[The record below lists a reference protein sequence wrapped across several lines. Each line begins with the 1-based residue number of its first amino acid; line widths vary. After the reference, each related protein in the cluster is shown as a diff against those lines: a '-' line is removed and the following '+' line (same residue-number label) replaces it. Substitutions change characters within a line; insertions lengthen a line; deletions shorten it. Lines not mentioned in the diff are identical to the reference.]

1 MLLLK
6 SSAVKT
12 KALIAACPF
21 FLLLSLNLPFRAF
34 SQAPE
39 RGFSEL
45 VKRIG
50 GGVVNISTFAK
61 PKLPRRGPPNGF
73 QGPLDPNDPFRNF
86 FEEFFG
92 GRMPGPRGESPPPPQ
107 GRPQKSQPF
116 ALGTGFVIDE
126 SGLILTN
133 HHVIGGAE
141 EVKIQFNEDE
151 DYIAADIIG
160 RDPELDVALL
170 SVKTNKKLI
179 PIPLGD
185 SDRIE
190 VGEYVLAIGNP
201 LGYGHTVTHG
211 ILSAKERKAPEMRLA
226 KYLQT
231 DASINPGNSGGPL
244 LNMRGEVVGINNAID
259 ARAQGIG
266 FAIPINT
273 VKQILPQLK
282 TKGTVS
288 RGYLGVSAGEVSEE
302 MAAQLEL
309 PAGTKGV
316 MVAEVVPGEAADRAG
331 LKPYDVITSVNG
343 EKVTS
348 PIDLTTRI
356 TAVKVGDSAEIR
368 FFRKGKEKSLK
379 VKLGERPRQFA
390 GDEPAPRPGA
400 ERKNKSRE
408 SAMKE
413 WGFEAEEMNESL
425 ARDFGIPSDAA
436 KKIKGVIVTDL
447 AFGKAAA
454 ESGLNRGDLILD
466 VGGKEVKTLSNLE
479 EALRSVKG
487 NSIMVRVRKPAP
499 QGDGPVNVIVLKK
512 E

>member
-6 SSAVKT
+6 CLAVKT
-12 KALIAACPF
+12 IRVLSFLAF
-21 FLLLSLNLPFRAF
+21 FITPLLSFSAETPFPDF
-34 SQAPE
+34 S
-39 RGFSEL
+39 GL
-45 VKRIG
+45 VKRAG
-50 GGVVNISTFAK
+50 NGVVNISTFAK
-61 PKLPRRGPPNGF
+61 PKIQRRGPPGGYPG
-73 QGPLDPNDPFRNF
+73 QMDPNDPFRNF

-92 GRMPGPRGESPPPPQ
+92 GRIPGPRPAPPSPESKP
-107 GRPQKSQPF
+107 GKAQPF
-116 ALGTGFVIDE
+116 ALGTGFIIDE

-141 EVKIQFNEDE
+141 EVKIQFNEDDDFIPAE
-151 DYIAADIIG
+151 IIG

-170 SVKTNKKLI
+170 SVKSKSKLTA
-179 PIPLGD
+179 IPLGD
-185 SDRIE
+185 SDRIA

-244 LNMRGEVVGINNAID
+244 LNMRGEVIGINNAID

-282 TKGTVS
+282 SKGSVS
-288 RGYLGVSAGEVSEE
+288 RGYLGVSAAEITEE
-302 MAAQLEL
+302 AAAQLEL

-316 MVAEVVPGEAADRAG
+316 MVAEVIPGEAADRAG

-343 EKVTS
+343 EKVAS
-348 PIDLTTRI
+348 PIDLTTKI
-356 TAVKVGDSAEIR
+356 TSVNVGDSAEIR
-368 FFRKGKEKSLK
+368 YYRKGKERTLK
-379 VKLGERPRQFA
+379 VKLGERPKQLA
-390 GDEPAPRPGA
+390 GLSGEDAPPPP
-400 ERKNKSRE
+400 RKKNTRE
-408 SAMKE
+408 SPMKE
-413 WGFEAEEMNESL
+413 WGFEAEELNEGV
-425 ARDFGIPSDAA
+425 ARDFGIPPEVA
-436 KKIKGVIVTDL
+436 KNLKGVIITDL

-454 ESGLNRGDLILD
+454 ESGMNRGDLILD
-466 VGGKEVKTLSNLE
+466 VGGKEIRNLAALE
-479 EALRSVKG
+479 DALRSIKG
-487 NSIMVRVRKPAP
+487 NSTMIRTKRLAP
-499 QGDGPVNVIVLKK
+499 NGEGPVQVIVLKK

>member
-1 MLLLK
+1 M
-6 SSAVKT
+6 KT
-12 KALIAACPF
+12 KILFLSALI
-21 FLLLSLNLPFRAF
+21 LTTSTSLSSIPAH
-34 SQAPE
+34 SQVPE
-39 RGFSEL
+39 RGFAEL
-45 VKRIG
+45 VKKVG
-50 GGVVNISTFAK
+50 GGVVNISTFAR
-61 PKLPRRGPPNGF
+61 PKLFRRGLPGGF
-73 QGPLDPNDPFRNF
+73 QGPMDPNDPFRNF

-92 GRMPGPRGESPPPPQ
+92 GRIPGPRPEAPPQ
-107 GRPQKSQPF
+107 TRPQKSQPF

-141 EVKIQFNEDE
+141 EVKIQFNEDDE
-151 DYIAADIIG
+151 FVAAEIIG

-170 SVKTNKKLI
+170 SVRSKAKLT

-244 LNMRGEVVGINNAID
+244 LNMRGEVIGINNAID

-288 RGYLGVSAGEVSEE
+288 RGYLGVSAGELSEE
-302 MAAQLEL
+302 MASELQL
-309 PAGTKGV
+309 PSGTKGV
-316 MVAEVVPGEAADRAG
+316 MIAEVIPGEAADRAG

-343 EKVTS
+343 EKIAS
-348 PIDLTTRI
+348 PIDLTTKI
-356 TAVKVGDSAEIR
+356 TSVKVGDSAEIR
-368 FFRKGKEKSLK
+368 FFRKGKEKTLK
-379 VKLGERPRQFA
+379 VKLGERPSQLAA
-390 GDEPAPRPGA
+390 GEQVSPSTPEKKKKPSDSPI
-400 ERKNKSRE
+400 
-408 SAMKE
+408 KE
-413 WGFEAEEMNESL
+413 WGFEAEEMSESL
-425 ARDFGIPSDAA
+425 AREFGLPLDNA
-436 KKIKGVIVTDL
+436 KKIKGVVVTDL

-466 VGGKEVKTLSNLE
+466 VGGREIKSLSDLE
-479 EALRSVKG
+479 EALRAVKG
-487 NSIMVRVRKPAP
+487 KSTMVRTRKLSPN
-499 QGDGPVNVIVLKK
+499 GDGSVSVIVLKK
-512 E
+512 D

>member
-1 MLLLK
+1 MLLLTCTF
-6 SSAVKT
+6 VKT
-12 KALIAACPF
+12 MNLILQ
-21 FLLLSLNLPFRAF
+21 FLILAIAT
-34 SQAPE
+34 QANAQTPE
-39 RGFSEL
+39 RGFSDL
-45 VKRIG
+45 VKRVG
-50 GGVVNISTFAK
+50 GGVVNISTFAR
-61 PKLPRRGPPNGF
+61 PKFPRRGPPGGF
-73 QGPLDPNDPFRNF
+73 QGPMDPNDPFRNF

-92 GRMPGPRGESPPPPQ
+92 GRLPGPRPESPSPQ
-107 GRPQKSQPF
+107 PRPQKSQPF

-126 SGLILTN
+126 TGLILTN

-141 EVKIQFNEDE
+141 EVKIQFNEDDE
-151 DYIAADIIG
+151 FVPAEVIG

-170 SVKTNKKLI
+170 SVKAKSKLT

-185 SDRIE
+185 SERIE

-244 LNMRGEVVGINNAID
+244 LNMKGEVIGINNAID
-259 ARAQGIG
+259 ARGQGIG

-282 TKGTVS
+282 AKGSVS
-288 RGYLGVSAGEVSEE
+288 RGYLGVSAGEVNEE
-302 MAAQLEL
+302 IAVQLEL

-316 MVAEVVPGEAADRAG
+316 MVAEVIPGEAADKAG

-343 EKVTS
+343 EKVAA
-348 PIDLTTRI
+348 PIDLTTKI
-356 TAVKVGDSAEIR
+356 TAVKVGDSVEIR
-368 FFRKGKEKSLK
+368 YFRKGKEKNVK
-379 VKLGERPRQFA
+379 VKLGERPKQLADGA
-390 GDEPAPRPGA
+390 GGESQTP
-400 ERKNKSRE
+400 ERKKKTTDNPL
-408 SAMKE
+408 KE
-413 WGFEAEEMNESL
+413 WGFDAEEMNESL
-425 ARDFGIPSDAA
+425 ARDFGIPIESA
-436 KKIKGVIVTDL
+436 KKIKGVVVTDL

-466 VGGKEVKTLSNLE
+466 VGGKEIKTLGNLE
-479 EALRSVKG
+479 EALRAIKG
-487 NSIMVRVRKPAP
+487 KSTMVRIRRLSPG
-499 QGDGPVNVIVLKK
+499 GDGPVNVIVLKK